1 MLGAAITDTNK
12 LHRQMRLSISGEDS
26 DAPHKTQN
34 NGASEVAQLAKSPLI
49 KLDDLSSVP
58 EIHMVKGQKQLL
70 KVVPD
75 FYWVQ
80 WFDQLQQK
88 NKGQRNYRKSRVSIK
103 HGSWNI
109 NGRFSLAFSFSD
121 RSPLPSYSL

>member
-26 DAPHKTQN
+26 DAPYKTQN

-80 WFDQLQQK
+80 WFDQLQLK
-88 NKGQRNYRKSRVSIK
+88 NKGQRNYRKSQVSIK

>member
-80 WFDQLQQK
+80 WFDQLQLK

-103 HGSWNI
+103 HGSCNI